1 MVIYIGDGKIIIFY
15 NCLNN
20 NAGRREI
27 EMKNKLINKIILS
40 MGSAIA
46 CCATMF
52 TVISCNSA
60 CALPFYE
67 PEQPEG
73 LEKFNKIG

>member
-1 MVIYIGDGKIIIFY
+1 
-15 NCLNN
+15 
-20 NAGRREI
+20 
-27 EMKNKLINKIILS
+27 MKNKIINKIILS

-46 CCATMF
+46 CCAMMF